1 MEPPRG
7 LAQLSRMSP
16 AIIVAVVLFVGVLV
30 FVHEMGHFLAAKL
43 FDVKVTKFSLG
54 FGPPLFAFTRGET
67 TYQVAAVP
75 LGGFVSMVGEH
86 PGEPISD
93 EDRAR
98 SFTGAPIHQRALIAL
113 AGPAANLVFPVVCF
127 FAYNLLEPEVVAPVV
142 GQVEPGA
149 PGDRAGLEPGDRILS
164 IDGERT
170 WSFDRV
176 VDLISA
182 RPDHPVALEV
192 QRGDQ
197 VLLLEVTPKGVG
209 TRDEFGQPAKKGM
222 ISVSSALDDT
232 SIGVDDPSR
241 RPPGFAALRTGDRI
255 VAVAGE
261 AVRRG
266 DALGRALARRAGQQV
281 ELQVLREDPVRAG
294 DLIAAARPRV
304 HRLEVEIPAEVRGL
318 RDVGLALGSTFVRA
332 VVPGGAADRA
342 GFRPGD
348 RILAL
353 DGAEVHHFWRFLT
366 DISEKTR
373 SAGADEHPTVTV
385 DIRRSGETLR
395 LVLAPDLVSCKH
407 PTKEGLADER
417 DAGFGEGSP
426 PSTGIE
432 CARLARP
439 RTNWGRTL
447 PPVIEAAHLSIDE
460 ALVDSVRLTG
470 EIISLLVTH
479 LFKMVVTREVST
491 DGLGGPLVFFS
502 VAAEAARA
510 GLFTYLQMLAFISI
524 NLGVF
529 NLLPLPVLDGGH
541 LLFCLVEAVKKK
553 PLSPE
558 AREKAALVGLAL
570 LALLLLFALRNDFR
584 TLEIF

>member
-1 MEPPRG
+1 PP
-7 LAQLSRMSP
+7 
-16 AIIVAVVLFVGVLV
+16 V
-30 FVHEMGHFLAAKL
+30 
-43 FDVKVTKFSLG
+43 
-54 FGPPLFAFTRGET
+54 FAFTRGET

-86 PGEPISD
+86 PGEPISE

-127 FAYNLLEPEVVAPVV
+127 FAYNLLEPEVIAPVV
-142 GQVEPGA
+142 GQVEPGEA
-149 PGDRAGLEPGDRILS
+149 ADQAGLLPGDRILS

-176 VDLISA
+176 VQLISA
-182 RPDHPVALEV
+182 RPEQRVALQIARDDDILV
-192 QRGDQ
+192 
-197 VLLLEVTPKGVG
+197 LEVTPKAVG
-209 TRDEFGQPAKKGM
+209 TRDEFGKPTEKGM
-222 ISVSSALDDT
+222 ISVSSALDGT
-232 SIGVDDPSR
+232 AIGVDNPSR
-241 RPPGFAALRTGDRI
+241 LPPGFDQLRTGDRI
-255 VAVAGE
+255 VAVADE
-261 AVRRG
+261 PVRRG
-266 DALGRALARRAGQQV
+266 DALGRTLTRHAGRTL
-281 ELQVLREDPVRAG
+281 ELRVLREDPATAG
-294 DLIAAARPRV
+294 DLVAAARPRV
-304 HRLEVEIPAEVRGL
+304 HRFEVEVPSDARKL
-318 RDVGLALGSTFVRA
+318 SDLGLALGSTFVRA

-348 RILAL
+348 RVLAL
-353 DGAEVHHFWRFLT
+353 DGVEVHHFWRFLT
-366 DISEKTR
+366 DISDKTR
-373 SAGADEHPTVTV
+373 GAGEEGSPTVTV
-385 DIRRSGETLR
+385 DVRRKGDVLR
-395 LVLAPDLVSCKH
+395 LVLAPDLVRCKH
-407 PTKEGLADER
+407 PTKEGLAKER
-417 DAGFGEGSP
+417 DAGFGEGARP
-426 PSTGIE
+426 EAGVA
-432 CARLARP
+432 CALLARTH
-439 RTNWGRTL
+439 TNWGRTL
-447 PPVIEAAHLSIDE
+447 SPELEPARLSIDE
-460 ALVDSVRLTG
+460 ALVESVRLTG
-470 EIISLLVTH
+470 QIISLLVTH